1 VKQGKK
7 NEVTVMADLPIRL
20 RSGCTVVPVPD
31 GYDHITLLRH
41 NFHPATAVA
50 VGPLRRPI
58 MLIGEQ
64 WEEISY
70 VR

>member
-1 VKQGKK
+1 MKQGPK
-7 NEVTVMADLPIRL
+7 NVVSVMADLPMQL
-20 RSGCTVVPVPD
+20 RNGSTVIPLPD
-31 GYDHITLLRH
+31 GYNQLTLLH
-41 NFHPATAVA
+41 HGFHPAMAVA

-58 MLIGEQ
+58 MLVNDR